1 MNAPHSE
8 GLHLIT
14 GVNPRFA
21 VYDAAHQSSIFLEVI
36 MAQTIDSL
44 KHDTAVELE
53 KVGVILGFLTG
64 LVLAIGL
71 LSEPL
76 TSTSLPSWI
85 GIAGVAAIVALC
97 TRGGLAISRLFS
109 RR

>member
-1 MNAPHSE
+1 
-8 GLHLIT
+8 
-14 GVNPRFA
+14 
-21 VYDAAHQSSIFLEVI
+21 

-76 TSTSLPSWI
+76 ASTDLPSWVS
-85 GIAGVAAIVALC
+85 IAGVAAIVALC
-97 TRGGLAISRLFS
+97 TRAGLAASRLFS